1 MACFCIR
8 IEYFYSSSPLG
19 GIDKLK
25 LQLVVKIW
33 DWSKR
38 FSSETK
44 NNNDLVLD
52 NDVKKKVRAG
62 SSIFYELCLWLV
74 ICMVQTKI
82 YLLRYK
88 NLVLNLNK
96 FDAGKLVMYYSN

>member
-1 MACFCIR
+1 M
-8 IEYFYSSSPLG
+8 
-19 GIDKLK
+19 
-25 LQLVVKIW
+25 KIW
-33 DWSKR
+33 DWSKG
-38 FSSETK
+38 FSSER
-44 NNNDLVLD
+44 NSDAELVLD
-52 NDVKKKVRAG
+52 IDVKKKVRAG